1 MRRRAFVLMAFERR
15 FTDELWDGVKEI
27 YNQTLR
33 HPFLLGLQDG
43 TLARSKF
50 QFYLLQDS
58 LYLGAFGKALRVLA
72 AKAPDAQWA
81 ADLRRDADEA
91 VAVEKAMHG
100 QILASFG
107 VTPEQARRVTM
118 APVNYAYTNH
128 LRLACLQGTFLE
140 GMASLLPCYWIY
152 WEVGKQLARRG
163 SKDAAYQ
170 KWIAQY
176 AGPEYGKTVER
187 VLGVTNRAA
196 QQAPPAER
204 QRAKELF
211 TLSARYEYLFWD
223 MGWREERWLP

>member
-1 MRRRAFVLMAFERR
+1 MRRRAFVLMAFQRQ

-27 YNQTLR
+27 YAKTLK

-43 TLARSKF
+43 TLPRSKF

-58 LYLGAFGKALRVLA
+58 LYLAAFGKALRVLA
-72 AKAPDAQWA
+72 DKAPEAQWA
-81 ADLRRDADEA
+81 AGLRQDAEEA

-107 VTPEQARRVTM
+107 VTPEQARAVTM

-128 LRLACLQGTFLE
+128 LLLAASQGTFLE
-140 GMASLLPCYWIY
+140 GMAAVLPCYWIY

-170 KWIAQY
+170 RWIAQY
-176 AGPEYGKTVER
+176 AGPEYGKTVAR
-187 VLGVTNRAA
+187 VLEVTNRCATN
-196 QQAPPAER
+196 APPPER
-204 QRAKELF
+204 QRAKEAF